1 MTSIYYMSNSK
12 LKIAFITGITGQDG
26 SYLTELLLEKGYIVY
41 GMKRRHSYINTSRID
56 HLLDKIH
63 LFYGDMNDAISITH
77 ILSKIKEIHFGSN
90 QVSEHTLEIYNLA
103 AQSHVQI
110 SFDVPEY
117 TAESDALGTLRLL
130 EAIRNLS
137 MIKYTRLYHAS
148 TSEMFGLVQEIPQ
161 KETTP
166 FYPRSPYGVAKLYAH
181 WIVKNYREAYGIY
194 ACSGILFNHESPR
207 RGQNFV
213 TRKVTLAVANI
224 INGRQ
229 KKLVMG
235 NIDTYRDW
243 GHARD
248 YVKGM
253 WLMLQQDMPDDFVL
267 ATGKQ
272 FSVRTFIEM
281 AFLHVGISLRWEG
294 SESNEKAYDATTGE
308 LRIEISP
315 EYYRPTEVDTLLGD
329 SSKAKTI
336 LGWNHEVEFTE
347 LVKEMVESDCNSV
360 MSSNIA

>member
-1 MTSIYYMSNSK
+1 MSDSR
-12 LKIAFITGITGQDG
+12 LIAFITGITGQDG
-26 SYLTELLLEKGYIVY
+26 SYLAELLLEKGYIVY
-41 GMKRRHSYINTSRID
+41 GMKRRHSYINTTRID
-56 HLLDKIH
+56 HLLDKLH

-77 ILSKIKEIHFGSN
+77 ILSKIKEKHFVSN
-90 QVSEHTLEIYNLA
+90 VTCRLEIYNLA

-137 MIKYTRLYHAS
+137 MSKYTRLYQAS
-148 TSEMFGLVQEIPQ
+148 TSEMFGLVQETPQ

-166 FYPRSPYGVAKLYAH
+166 FYPRSPYGVAKLYSH

-224 INGRQ
+224 VKGLQNT
-229 KKLVMG
+229 LTMG

-248 YVKGM
+248 YVRGM
-253 WLMLQQDMPDDFVL
+253 WLMLQQEVPDDFVL

-272 FSVRTFIEM
+272 YSVRTFVEL
-281 AFLHVGISLRWEG
+281 AFIHVGIVIRWEG
-294 SESNEKAYDATTGE
+294 SGSSEKGYDSKTGA

-315 EYYRPTEVDTLLGD
+315 EYYRPTEVDSLLGD
-329 SSKAKTI
+329 STKARDI
-336 LGWNHEVEFTE
+336 LGWTHEVEFTD
-347 LVKEMVESDCNSV
+347 LVKEMVESDYKSA
-360 MSSNIA
+360 MSSNIV